1 MAQDSIVSGF
11 MDTRV
16 PGWAERRPVQSGL
29 LASRAFWIGG
39 LASAALWVAVAVLLV
54 NALR

>member
-11 MDTRV
+11 ADTMV
-16 PGWAERRPVQSGL
+16 SGWADRRTVTPGL
-29 LASRAFWIGG
+29 LASRAFWLGG
-39 LASAALWVAVAVLLV
+39 LASAVLWAAMGVLLV